1 VIQDVVQVAVAVV
14 LLVAAAAKLARPA
27 DAIAGLATWR
37 LGHPA
42 VLGALVA
49 TEAGIAVTLLL
60 GLPVAPWLAAGLFLL
75 FAAALA
81 WALRTGRAGAP
92 CGCLGAR
99 STVSNAAL
107 GRALALAAVAVAIPF
122 LPDETGT
129 TEAWLGLGLA
139 VALVG
144 VAALGVAVAAL
155 AREVGRLRVAL
166 GPDPALEIPHE
177 GPAVGA
183 NLPELGGRFSPG
195 TKARLALAVF
205 ESEGCRMCRTLS
217 PTIDGFAREPVLAVE
232 RFDEV
237 RDADVWRALE
247 IPGSP
252 FAVVLSLDG
261 TVLSKG
267 TFNTPAQL
275 EGLLATAER
284 RDREEEVLHG

>member
-1 VIQDVVQVAVAVV
+1 M
-14 LLVAAAAKLARPA
+14 AAAAKLGRPA

-49 TEAGIAVTLLL
+49 TEAGIAVMLLL

-139 VALVG
+139 VALVA
-144 VAALGVAVAAL
+144 VAALGVAVTAL
-155 AREVGRLRVAL
+155 AREVGRLRLAV
-166 GPDPALEIPHE
+166 GPQLALEIPHE
-177 GPAVGA
+177 GPEVGTV
-183 NLPELGGRFSPG
+183 LPELGGRFTPG
-195 TKARLALAVF
+195 PSARLAIAVF
-205 ESEGCRMCRTLS
+205 ESEGCRMCRALA
-217 PTIDGFAREPVLAVE
+217 PAVEGFARDPVLALE

-237 RDADVWRALE
+237 RDAGVWESLG

-261 TVLSKG
+261 TVLAKG
-267 TFNTPAQL
+267 TFNTAPQL
-275 EGLLATAER
+275 EGLLATGER
-284 RDREEEVLHG
+284 RGAAGAAHGSDEKLHV